1 MIPTVVPIV
10 LSATPADGGLI
21 SNLSTNMSTLTE
33 LVSSLFGVIGGTPV
47 LAVMFTAGLA
57 GIGFKFIRRAKK
69 TAK

>member
-1 MIPTVVPIV
+1 MIPVITPV
-10 LSATPADGGLI
+10 LLEPVASDGGLI

>member
-1 MIPTVVPIV
+1 MIPVIAPV
-10 LSATPADGGLI
+10 LLDPVAADGGLI
-21 SNLSTNMSTLTE
+21 SNLSTNMSNLTE

>member
-1 MIPTVVPIV
+1 MIPVIAPV
-10 LSATPADGGLI
+10 LLDSVATDGGLI
-21 SNLSTNMSTLTE
+21 ANLSTNMSNLTA

-47 LAVMFTAGLA
+47 LAVMFTASLA

>member
-1 MIPTVVPIV
+1 MIPVIAPV
-10 LSATPADGGLI
+10 LLDPVATDGGLI

-57 GIGFKFIRRAKK
+57 GVGFKFIRRAKK

>member
-1 MIPTVVPIV
+1 MIPVIAPV
-10 LSATPADGGLI
+10 LLDPVATDGGLI